1 MPHQLLFPK
10 IHISRIAGSPISYLP
25 SPISCEAQPDPDL
38 LDSLVLQRPPASPAG
53 SDLNFNLNLNERA
66 EPYALLV
73 NCFLFFSHLFPYVLV
88 VALAVW
94 RS

>member
-1 MPHQLLFPK
+1 MSSQITLTPESLNPLTP
-10 IHISRIAGSPISYLP
+10 L
-25 SPISCEAQPDPDL
+25 PDPDL
-38 LDSLVLQRPPASPAG
+38 LNSLLLQRPEPPASPAG

-66 EPYALLV
+66 EPYAILV
-73 NCFLFFSHLFPYVLV
+73 NCFIFLAHLFPYVLV